1 MVPTANPPGPLALPT
16 PTFPI
21 THCTK
26 SPTVTKGSTPNPL
39 TFSIDQFH
47 KKLVSVNKSICHIHR
62 QKEPLLC
69 VLFCLVCVC
78 VFVYFYKQILQSC
91 PPYIILGLHWWENEG
106 WWKPRPSFY
115 LGLHHHP
122 RTICWRWP
130 DLLPHCTRCRYFL
143 VFELATWEIIYHA
156 TFSAPTDNSEPS
168 CLFTNL
174 EISLFKNCFG
184 IQILACSMNQRLR
197 EGLCLWSW

>member
-1 MVPTANPPGPLALPT
+1 MCSFEEHGSPNVWPRCPELGPATCLSRSLDAHKWCPLPPLALPT

-78 VFVYFYKQILQSC
+78 VFVYFYKQSC
-91 PPYIILGLHWWENEG
+91 PLKLFWDCIDERMKVDGSLDLH
-106 WWKPRPSFY
+106 S
-115 LGLHHHP
+115 
-122 RTICWRWP
+122 I
-130 DLLPHCTRCRYFL
+130 L
-143 VFELATWEIIYHA
+143 VFIIIPGPFVGDDQICCRTALAAVIFW
-156 TFSAPTDNSEPS
+156 FSNWQ
-168 CLFTNL
+168 L
-174 EISLFKNCFG
+174 G
-184 IQILACSMNQRLR
+184 R
-197 EGLCLWSW
+197 

>member
-1 MVPTANPPGPLALPT
+1 MDMCSFEEHGSPNVWPRCPELGPATCLSRSLDAHKWCPLPPLALPT

-69 VLFCLVCVC
+69 VGLPFGLAGVSVRVIFQTNPAILPPLKLFWDCIDERMKVGASLD
-78 VFVYFYKQILQSC
+78 
-91 PPYIILGLHWWENEG
+91 LHY
-106 WWKPRPSFY
+106 S
-115 LGLHHHP
+115 
-122 RTICWRWP
+122 I
-130 DLLPHCTRCRYFL
+130 L
-143 VFELATWEIIYHA
+143 VFIIIPGPFVGDDQICCRTALAAVIFW
-156 TFSAPTDNSEPS
+156 FSNWQ
-168 CLFTNL
+168 L
-174 EISLFKNCFG
+174 G
-184 IQILACSMNQRLR
+184 R
-197 EGLCLWSW
+197 